1 MPAWA
6 RVVNDKGM
14 ERLIVLLRAVNVG
27 KRQMAMAE
35 LRALAGEMGY
45 SDPKTYV
52 ASGNLIVT
60 AERAAVERDLPAAL
74 AERFGFAVEI
84 IVREAADLERALK
97 FDPFPENSRSE
108 PNRVWLLLSQREI
121 APDTA
126 TRLVERAQQGETI
139 AQEGQDLW
147 MHMAGHVG
155 SSKVTP
161 SFIDKI
167 CGSPTTGRNV
177 RTVRTLIELAK

>member
-1 MPAWA
+1 MIGA
-6 RVVNDKGM
+6 M

-27 KRQMAMAE
+27 KRQMAMAD

-45 SDPKTYV
+45 GEPKTYV

-60 AERAAVERDLPAAL
+60 AERAAVERDLPGAL

-84 IVREAADLERALK
+84 IVRGVADLERALS
-97 FDPFPENSRSE
+97 FDPFAEAAKDE
-108 PNRVWLLLSQREI
+108 PNRVWLLMSQREI
-121 APDTA
+121 AADTA
-126 TRLVERAQQGETI
+126 DRLMERAQQGESI
-139 AQEGQDLW
+139 AQRDQDLW
-147 MHMAGHVG
+147 MHMQGHVG

-161 SFIDKI
+161 SFIDRM

-177 RTVRTLIELAK
+177 RTVLTLIGLAQ

>member
-1 MPAWA
+1 MIGA
-6 RVVNDKGM
+6 M

-27 KRQMAMAE
+27 KRQMPMAE
-35 LRALAGEMGY
+35 LRKLAEELGY
-45 SDPKTYV
+45 GDPKTYV

-60 AERAAVERDLPAAL
+60 ASQKAVEKDLPGAL

-84 IVREAADLERALK
+84 IVRGVADLERALK
-97 FDPFPENSRSE
+97 FDPFPEAAKDE
-108 PNRVWLLLSQREI
+108 PNRVWLLMSQREI
-121 APDTA
+121 AAGTA
-126 TRLVERAQQGETI
+126 DRLMERAQQGESI
-139 AQEGQDLW
+139 SQQGQDLW

-161 SFIDKI
+161 SFIDKT

-177 RTVRTLIELAK
+177 RTVRTLIEMAR